1 MADVDGV
8 TGRTTPVVSSARS
21 SILDQ
26 AMALGGVLPD
36 TTAVNV
42 LVVVAAS
49 GLIWLGSGWLEEAA
63 EGLSTHYGL
72 PPVVQGTVVVAVG
85 SSFPEFASVV
95 VTALAGVFDMG
106 VGAIVGSAIFN
117 ILVVPALSALATADD
132 LDSSRTIVYK
142 EAQFYMLA
150 VSVLV
155 ITFALAIIY
164 EPVAVGTG
172 GGTSGGSLTGSITRP
187 LAVVPLFVYGLY
199 LFIQWQD
206 TGDYEAES
214 GGADAAPL
222 REWGKLAA
230 GLLLILVSVEAM
242 VSAIESL
249 GHTFGIPEF
258 LAGMTIIAA
267 ATSLPDTLVSVRS
280 ARDDNSATSLGN
292 VLGSNTFDLLV
303 VIPVGVLIV
312 GAVPVN
318 FSTAVPMFAVLT
330 LATVLLFGTLR
341 TDLSLTSLEAYTLLV
356 TYGLFVAWVVA
367 ETAGVTR
374 ILPA

>member
-1 MADVDGV
+1 MV
-8 TGRTTPVVSSARS
+8 P
-21 SILDQ
+21 
-26 AMALGGVLPD
+26 GGVLPD
-36 TTAVNV
+36 TAVANV
-42 LVVVAAS
+42 LVVVLAS
-49 GLIWLGSGWLEEAA
+49 GTIWVGSGWLEEAA
-63 EGLSTHYGL
+63 EGLAAHYGL

-85 SSFPEFASVV
+85 SSFPELASVV

-117 ILVVPALSALATADD
+117 VLVVPALSGLSTDDD
-132 LDSSRTIVYK
+132 LGSSRTIVYK

-155 ITFALAIIY
+155 ITFALAVIY
-164 EPVAVGTG
+164 GPVAAEAGGTDG
-172 GGTSGGSLTGSITRP
+172 GGLTGTITRP
-187 LAVVPLFVYGLY
+187 LATVPLLVYGLY

-206 TGDYEAES
+206 TNDYEAEP
-214 GGADAAPL
+214 GADVAVG
-222 REWGKLAA
+222 REWGRLAA
-230 GLLLILVSVEAM
+230 GLLVILASVEAL

-249 GHTFGIPEF
+249 GHAFGIPEF
-258 LAGMTIIAA
+258 LAGVTIVAA

-292 VLGSNTFDLLV
+292 VFGSNTFDLLV
-303 VIPVGVLIV
+303 VIPVGVLVV

-318 FSTAVPMFAVLT
+318 FSAAVPMFAVLT
-330 LATVLLFGTLR
+330 FATVLLFGILR
-341 TDLSLTSLEAYTLLV
+341 TDLTLTTLESYALLV
-356 TYGLFVAWVVA
+356 TYLLFVAWVVA